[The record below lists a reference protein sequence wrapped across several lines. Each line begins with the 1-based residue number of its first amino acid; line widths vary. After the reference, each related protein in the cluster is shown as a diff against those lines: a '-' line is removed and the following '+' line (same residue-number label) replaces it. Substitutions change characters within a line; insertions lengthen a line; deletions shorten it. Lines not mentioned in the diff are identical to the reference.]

1 VQAKG
6 KYFVKVFRNIS
17 LKRFLQDMRGGGG
30 TAPNPRLLVATVAAI
45 AFKVNVLH
53 HLHGDLFNFK
63 LQGLE
68 VLCGVSTSLILAM
81 STLG

>member
-1 VQAKG
+1 
-6 KYFVKVFRNIS
+6 
-17 LKRFLQDMRGGGG
+17 
-30 TAPNPRLLVATVAAI
+30 LVATVAAI

-53 HLHGDLFNFK
+53 HLHGGLFNFK